1 MNLRN
6 LLLSVAAI
14 AASPLFAE
22 TYYVTPEGAGS
33 KDGSSWENAFGVE
46 ELIAKAAANENGDV
60 YNFAGGVY
68 KPSDVV
74 SFKAQTGATLNGNT
88 EGERTVFSGDVDGD
102 NIPTDMDLDILIKV
116 QANTTNGISTNL
128 IKINN
133 IDFTCVF
140 TDNTDGNNTN
150 IGALMI
156 DNSGDVQVQGCRF
169 YNNKATGTQGG
180 APCQINRS
188 TVKFTNCDFYKNT
201 CESRGAAIRLRSGN
215 NGDTPDKNAAKKG
228 FTTFENCVFKEN
240 TTNDNLGVI
249 FAATANQVNLINS
262 VVVNNVSNGTEKAAT
277 IFLNPKGTFANQ
289 LTIIN
294 STIAGNTPSQIG
306 FNGKGANLRMVNSI
320 IVGAEGTNAID
331 FSADED
337 FANVMSGGY
346 NYVGPIS
353 VGEFWQDTDNHGTDC
368 TYASIFGDNTLNS
381 DNQLVPVKYVAGAS
395 GEQVT
400 SATADWGL
408 PTGLSLTTDAAGN
421 TRAAGMTPGANS
433 FTEAQIKDF
442 TTSVITVINDAE
454 NTPHLVKVA
463 NSVYTVEGTTEGI
476 TVYTVNGATVAATS
490 SNTVDLSSFA
500 NGLYILKS
508 GNAIF
513 KIMK

>member
-1 MNLRN
+1 MNLKN

-14 AASPLFAE
+14 AATPLFAE
-22 TYYVTPEGAGS
+22 TYYVSPEGAGT
-33 KDGSSWENAFGVE
+33 KDGLTPENAFGVE
-46 ELIAKAAANENGDV
+46 ELITKAASNENGDV
-60 YNFAGGVY
+60 YNFAGGIY
-68 KPSDVV
+68 TPSAVV
-74 SFKAQTGATLNGNT
+74 SFKARTGATLNGNT
-88 EGERTVFSGDVDGD
+88 EGERTVFSGDIDGD
-102 NIPTDMDLDILIKV
+102 NTPTDKDLKILIKV
-116 QANTTNGISTNL
+116 QANTTNGISTNP

-140 TDNTDGNNTN
+140 TNNTDANNTN

-201 CESRGAAIRLRSGN
+201 CEQRGAAIRLRSGN
-215 NGDTPDKNAAKKG
+215 NGDTPDDNAAKKG

-331 FSADED
+331 FNASED
-337 FANVMSGGY
+337 FTNVKSGGY

-353 VGEFWQDTDNHGTDC
+353 VGDFWDDTDHHGTDC
-368 TYASIFGDNTLNS
+368 TYASIFGENKINS
-381 DNQLVPVKYVAGAS
+381 DNVIVPVKYFAGAS
-395 GEQVT
+395 GEQVEE
-400 SATADWGL
+400 AVKEWGL
-408 PTGLSLTTDAAGN
+408 PDDLSLATDAAGN
-421 TRAAGMTPGANS
+421 TRATGMTPGANS
-433 FTEAQIKDF
+433 YTEQQIKDF
-442 TTSVITVINDAE
+442 TTGVISVIDDAA
-454 NTPHLVKVA
+454 NAPRLVKVA
-463 NSVYTVEGTTEGI
+463 NGVYTVEGTTEGI
-476 TVYTVNGATVAATS
+476 TVYTVNGATIAATS
-490 SNTVDLSSFA
+490 GNTVDLSSFA